1 MLSKTVMQWGNK
13 RMDMKIRNW
22 IASILCVVGAC
33 IISVIASPFQPAY
46 SSEVIIPG
54 LMTQNQ
60 CTTQSISLSACA
72 ENNYNVINHRLNFAV
87 DDTKGFIIPSG
98 IYPVPTLPFNS
109 DASLKGAGAGVTVL
123 KFVAV
128 AGLPNN
134 GTVIDVS
141 STVNRQIYISLSDMS
156 LDGGGIANGLQ
167 LKDTVNSHIQNLS
180 LLNVFWGVIVRE
192 NNSTLY
198 LDNIT
203 IKNDAGSPTMV
214 GGMTIG
220 QLAHPTNTQSNTD
233 VHVTNVLVQG
243 DYVANGSSP
252 VCQYGILVQSG
263 ISGLYANRLSAVK
276 CEVGVAVVKASGAD
290 TWTIPEWIFC
300 TDCLAD
306 TNQKTGWLIQDARGL
321 TLNSSWAGYS
331 GNTGLDLVN
340 VSSASIQAMKIYNNG
355 GDGIRV
361 EAGSQDIIIQ
371 GNLVEQNGMNGTTSN
386 GIYTAGAQ
394 VITRNNIVRNTTGV
408 VTQTPTPPLTCGINR
423 GGGTVLGASVTDNI
437 IQNATTPVC

>member
-1 MLSKTVMQWGNK
+1 MNRKS
-13 RMDMKIRNW
+13 RNW
-22 IASILCVVGAC
+22 IFSIRCAVAAC
-33 IISVIASPFQPAY
+33 IISVLVSPFQPAY

-60 CTTQSISLSACA
+60 CAAQSISLSACA
-72 ENNYNVINHRLNFAV
+72 TNNYNVINHRLNFAA

-128 AGLPNN
+128 SGLPNN
-134 GTVIDVS
+134 GTVIDVY

-167 LKDTVNSHIQNLS
+167 LKDTINSHVQNLS
-180 LLNVFWGVIVRE
+180 LLNVRWGVIVRE

-198 LDNIT
+198 LDNIS
-203 IKNDAGSPTMV
+203 IKNDVGSATMV

-220 QLAHPTNTQSNTD
+220 QLANPNNTQSNTD

-243 DYVANGSSP
+243 DYAANGSNP
-252 VCQYGILVQSG
+252 VCQYGVVVQSG
-263 ISGLYANRLSAVK
+263 VSGLYANRLSAVK
-276 CEVGVAVVKASGAD
+276 CQIGIAVIRASGAD
-290 TWTIPEWIFC
+290 AWTIPEWIFC

-306 TNQKTGWLIQDARGL
+306 TNQRTGWLVQDARGL

-340 VSSASIQAMKIYNNG
+340 VSSASVQAMKIYNNG

-361 EAGSQDIIIQ
+361 ETGSKDIILQ
-371 GNLVEQNGMNGTTSN
+371 GNLVEQNGMNGATSN
-386 GIYTAGAQ
+386 GIYTAGTQ
-394 VITRNNIVRNTTGV
+394 VITRNNIIRNTPGV
-408 VTQTPTPPLTCGINR
+408 VTQDATPSLTCGINR
-423 GGGTVLGASVTDNI
+423 GGGSVLGASVTDNI